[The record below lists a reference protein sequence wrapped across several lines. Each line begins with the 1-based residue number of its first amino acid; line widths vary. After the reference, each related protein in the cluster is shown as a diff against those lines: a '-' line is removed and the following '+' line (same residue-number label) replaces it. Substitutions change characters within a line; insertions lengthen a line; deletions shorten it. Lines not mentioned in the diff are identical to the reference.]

1 MTEKFTTMYILKRKI
16 LKRKSKPYLKY
27 RADGGKRFWFT
38 SSIQVAGH
46 FKNTEDSAVLEVGMQ
61 KKGIQFTRVLVI
73 RGTEGGY
80 MIYKNGKT

>member
-61 KKGIQFTRVLVI
+61 KKGIQFIRVPVI